1 MKYWFIGILG
11 LTLLGSVCAAAD
23 KPVLK
28 DENERV
34 NYSVGFQIGG
44 DFQRQGVKLNPEIL
58 VQGIRDA
65 LEQQQPLMTEVEMR
79 STLVDL
85 KKKIVAEEEQL
96 RKARG
101 EKHRQAGL
109 KFLDE
114 NAKKTGVITLPSGL
128 QYQVLK
134 EGKGQ
139 KPTLKDTVTV
149 NYRGTK
155 IGGTEFD
162 SSSRE
167 GKPATFALNSVIP
180 GWQEALPMMQEG
192 AKWKLFLPPKL
203 AFGDKGPLE
212 DQTVIFEIEL
222 LKVEDKQGNEAD
234 KP

>member
-1 MKYWFIGILG
+1 MKHWMLGMLG
-11 LTLLGSVCAAAD
+11 LTLLGSVCAAA
-23 KPVLK
+23 
-28 DENERV
+28 ERPILQNDTDRI

-44 DFQRQGVKLNPEIL
+44 DFQRQGVELNPELL

-65 LEQQQPLMTEVEMR
+65 LEQQQPLMTEAQMR
-79 STLVDL
+79 QTLVEL

-101 EKHRQAGL
+101 EKHRAEGR
-109 KFLDE
+109 KFLAE
-114 NAKKTGVITLPSGL
+114 NAKQAGVVTLPSGL
-128 QYQVLK
+128 QYKVLK
-134 EGKGQ
+134 EGAGR
-139 KPTLKDTVTV
+139 KPTLQDTVSV

-155 IGGTEFD
+155 LDGIEFD

-167 GKPATFALNSVIP
+167 GKPATFALSNVIP

-192 AKWKLFLPPKL
+192 AKWQLFLPAKL

-222 LKVEDKQGNEAD
+222 LKIEDKQGNAAD